1 MTITE
6 MSIKVITVIAKTDI
20 AGIVVT
26 LLDEIAE
33 IGKRRDGVIVNT
45 TADEIEK
52 EIETTD
58 VIEIGIEIV
67 EKPDV
72 IGTMIDTRRE
82 KIARINHAVRGQEN
96 EVGLGGPD
104 LVKEIMIEEE
114 ETITNT
120 T

>member
-1 MTITE
+1 MLIFLI
-6 MSIKVITVIAKTDI
+6 SFCFQ
-20 AGIVVT
+20 
-26 LLDEIAE
+26 IAE

-58 VIEIGIEIV
+58 VIEIGIEIGIEIV

-82 KIARINHAVRGQEN
+82 KVY
-96 EVGLGGPD
+96 
-104 LVKEIMIEEE
+104 
-114 ETITNT
+114 
-120 T
+120 

>member
-1 MTITE
+1 MLIFLI
-6 MSIKVITVIAKTDI
+6 SFCFQ
-20 AGIVVT
+20 
-26 LLDEIAE
+26 IAE

-82 KIARINHAVRGQEN
+82 KVY
-96 EVGLGGPD
+96 
-104 LVKEIMIEEE
+104 
-114 ETITNT
+114 
-120 T
+120 